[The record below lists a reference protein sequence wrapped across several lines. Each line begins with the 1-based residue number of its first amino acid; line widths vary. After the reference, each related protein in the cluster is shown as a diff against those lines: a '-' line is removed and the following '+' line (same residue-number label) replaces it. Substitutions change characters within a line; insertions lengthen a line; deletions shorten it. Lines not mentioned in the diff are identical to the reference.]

1 MHGHILLSHGQ
12 LPYEFVRQIRRGA
25 SYLSDKSAAK
35 YFFFFDICKYF
46 PHFFDVSAKK
56 NDFCNIFLQNTVLGA
71 GLSVEKGAS
80 VQIQQTQLT

>member
-35 YFFFFDICKYF
+35 YFFFLIY
-46 PHFFDVSAKK
+46 A
-56 NDFCNIFLQNTVLGA
+56 NIFRIFLMYPQKKMTFAIFFCKTLYWA
-71 GLSVEKGAS
+71 LD
-80 VQIQQTQLT
+80 